1 MAATGRTEMEGLLES
16 SVPIAEAPELGAR
29 RLDDQDQALAVCQ
42 SVGLLLRLGGGD
54 LELCQH
60 HRVPGFSGST
70 QQTQNEPLFVAL
82 LLESA
87 GSTRTVA
94 SDGR

>member
-1 MAATGRTEMEGLLES
+1 MAATRRTEMEGLLES

-60 HRVPGFSGST
+60 HRVPGMSRVHPAVT
-70 QQTQNEPLFVAL
+70 K
-82 LLESA
+82 
-87 GSTRTVA
+87 
-94 SDGR
+94 

>member
-1 MAATGRTEMEGLLES
+1 MEGLLES

-60 HRVPGFSGST
+60 RRFPGFSGSI
-70 QQTQNEPLFVAL
+70 QQTQMSLFLWLFCRKQLDQHGRLPAIVDEIL
-82 LLESA
+82 L
-87 GSTRTVA
+87 
-94 SDGR
+94 